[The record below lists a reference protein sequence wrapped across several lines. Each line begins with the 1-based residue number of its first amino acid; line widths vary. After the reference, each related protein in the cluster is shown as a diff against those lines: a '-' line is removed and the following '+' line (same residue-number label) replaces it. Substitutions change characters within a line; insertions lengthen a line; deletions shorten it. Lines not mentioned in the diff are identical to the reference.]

1 LINEFWCNVVHCAA
15 KGSPTLVNGVRG
27 PAEVTQLNVHPLQ
40 VGDQNILWFD
50 VSMNHVAVLEVKK
63 RLYDLSNYVFAA
75 LLGKA
80 FLAP

>member
-1 LINEFWCNVVHCAA
+1 M
-15 KGSPTLVNGVRG
+15 RG

-63 RLYDLSNYVFAA
+63 RLNDLSNYVFAT